1 MPLYEYS
8 CPNCNAAFERRRA
21 VAERSAPQ
29 PCPECGDERVVL
41 RMSMPAMVGT
51 RASESIGY
59 CPGTGAPCGCANAI
73 RN

>member
-1 MPLYEYS
+1 
-8 CPNCNAAFERRRA
+8 
-21 VAERSAPQ
+21 
-29 PCPECGDERVVL
+29 
-41 RMSMPAMVGT
+41 MSMPAMVGT